1 MAEEMLVWAYCVAD
15 GSVEPPA
22 SHGVDGEHAVE
33 RVDHAGLTA
42 LVSRVPKQEF
52 DADALR
58 RNLNDIEWLGRVARA
73 HEQVLEGVLSATT
86 IVPLRLCTLYE
97 SDDGVRQML
106 EREQSALTGALT
118 ALAGREEWGVKL
130 LVNPSKLQQVAEGR
144 AVASA
149 GVQQSELDG
158 QSAGG
163 AYLLRRKLERQ
174 VREESSALIS
184 ATVERLRAE
193 LETFALDMVTRPA
206 QNPELSGLQGRM
218 ILNAALLVDA
228 DGVDRLQMLAQAIE
242 ADYGDL
248 GAQVIVTGPWP
259 PYNFVPGS
267 DTAAVA

>member
-1 MAEEMLVWAYCVAD
+1 VAEEMLVWAYCVAD
-15 GSVEPPA
+15 DSIELPA
-22 SHGVDGEHAVE
+22 TPGVDGEHPVE
-33 RVDHAGLTA
+33 RVSQAGLTA
-42 LVSRVPKQEF
+42 LVSRVPKHEF

-73 HEQVLEGVLSATT
+73 HEHVLEGVLSTTT

-106 EREQSALTGALT
+106 EHEQSALTGALT

-130 LVNPSKLQQVAEGR
+130 LVDPEKLQQVAEGR
-144 AVASA
+144 ATAAA
-149 GVQQSELDG
+149 GVQPELDG

-174 VREESSALIS
+174 VREESNALMA
-184 ATVERLRAE
+184 ATVETLRAE
-193 LETFALDMVTRPA
+193 LEAFALDMVTRPA

-228 DGVDRLQMLAQAIE
+228 DGVNRLHALARAIE

>member
-1 MAEEMLVWAYCVAD
+1 MLVWAYCVAD
-15 GSVEPPA
+15 GSIDPPA
-22 SHGVDGEHAVE
+22 ATGVDGEHPVE
-33 RVDHAGLTA
+33 RVSHAGLAA
-42 LVSRVPKQEF
+42 LVSRVPKQEY
-52 DADALR
+52 DADALQ

-73 HEQVLEGVLSATT
+73 HEQVLEGVLSTTT

-106 EREQSALTGALT
+106 EREGPALTAALA

-130 LVNPSKLQQVAEGR
+130 LVDAEKLEHVAQSR
-144 AVASA
+144 AAAAA
-149 GVQQSELDG
+149 GIDSELEG
-158 QSAGG
+158 KSEGG

-174 VREESSALIS
+174 ARDEAHALMASA
-184 ATVERLRAE
+184 VETLRGE

-206 QNPELSGLQGRM
+206 QNPELSGLTGRM
-218 ILNAALLVDA
+218 ILNAAVLVDA
-228 DGVDRLQMLAQAIE
+228 DGVGRLQGLE
-242 ADYGDL
+242 ADHGDL

>member
-1 MAEEMLVWAYCVAD
+1 VAEETLVWAYCVAD
-15 GSVEPPA
+15 GSIEPPA
-22 SHGVDGEHAVE
+22 GQGVDGEHPLE

-42 LVSRVPKQEF
+42 LVSRVPKRQF

-58 RNLNDIEWLGRVARA
+58 ENLNDIEWLGRVARA
-73 HEQVLEGVLSATT
+73 HEQVLEDVLSSTT

-106 EREQSALTGALT
+106 EREQSALTRALT

-130 LVNPSKLQQVAEGR
+130 LVDPQKLQQVAESR
-144 AVASA
+144 AAASA
-149 GVQQSELDG
+149 GEQGSELDG

-163 AYLLRRKLERQ
+163 AYLLRRRLERQ
-174 VREESSALIS
+174 VREESNALMS
-184 ATVERLRAE
+184 ATVETLRAE
-193 LETFALDMVTRPA
+193 LEAFALDMVTRPA

-228 DGVDRLQMLAQAIE
+228 DGVDRLNALARAIE

-248 GAQVIVTGPWP
+248 GARVILTGPWP

>member
-1 MAEEMLVWAYCVAD
+1 VAEELVWAYCVAD
-15 GSVEPPA
+15 GSIEPPA
-22 SHGVDGEHAVE
+22 CEGVDGEHPVE

-73 HEQVLEGVLSATT
+73 HEQVLDGVLSATT

-106 EREQSALTGALT
+106 EREQSALTGALN

-130 LVNPSKLQQVAEGR
+130 LVDPEKLQQVAASR
-144 AVASA
+144 AAAVA
-149 GVQQSELDG
+149 GVQPELDG

-174 VREESSALIS
+174 VREESNALMA
-184 ATVERLRAE
+184 ATVETLRAG

-228 DGVDRLQMLAQAIE
+228 DGVDRLQTLARAIE